1 MADVSRNAKRSSTSF
16 FVSMCVHLIV
26 LLLLSVMIMS
36 PRLGG
41 QIFLESSADVAT
53 EDLET
58 LMSVSIEFLD
68 DVKSVESDLSELES
82 LPMEE
87 LTPEEDPFLDFAP
100 PEMEDVSTHLAFE
113 SAESMSSM
121 IARESGPG
129 FFGIEATGDKIVYV
143 IDMSPS
149 MEYGKYE
156 RRYDRAV
163 AEVLSSVD
171 ELKPDQKFFVYLFS
185 FKKLEMDLGQ
195 GSGEFLLPTRDNKL
209 RLKKWLTN
217 IRLASGTDP
226 RESVVAALKKKP
238 TCVFLLSDGQ
248 FNGRRFGTGKY
259 KRKQTTVELARR
271 YNKSGCPIHTIGLE
285 DAANQKDMTAIANES
300 GGMYKFVPAVE

>member
-1 MADVSRNAKRSSTSF
+1 MAEVSRNAKRSSTSF

-36 PRLGG
+36 PRMGG
-41 QIFLESSADVAT
+41 LIALESSTNVAT
-53 EDLET
+53 EDLES

-68 DVKSVESDLSELES
+68 DAQSVEADLSEIET
-82 LPMEE
+82 LPVEE
-87 LTPEEDPFLDFAP
+87 LTSELDSFVDFAP
-100 PEMEDVSTHLAFE
+100 SELEDVSTHSAFE
-113 SAESMSSM
+113 SAESMSEM

-129 FFGIEATGDKIVYV
+129 FFGIEATGNKIVYV

-171 ELKPDQKFFVYLFS
+171 ELKPDQSFFVYLFS
-185 FKKLEMDLGQ
+185 FEKLEMDLGQ
-195 GSGEFLLPTRDNKL
+195 GSGEFLIPTRENKL
-209 RLKKWLTN
+209 RLRKWLTN
-217 IRLASGTDP
+217 IRLAPGTDP
-226 RESVVAALKKKP
+226 RESVVAALKQKP
-238 TCVFLLSDGQ
+238 SCVFLLSDGQ

-271 YNKSGCPIHTIGLE
+271 YNKSDCPIHTIGLE
-285 DAANQKDMTAIANES
+285 DEANQKDMTAIADQS
-300 GGMYKFVPAVE
+300 KGMYKFVPAVE